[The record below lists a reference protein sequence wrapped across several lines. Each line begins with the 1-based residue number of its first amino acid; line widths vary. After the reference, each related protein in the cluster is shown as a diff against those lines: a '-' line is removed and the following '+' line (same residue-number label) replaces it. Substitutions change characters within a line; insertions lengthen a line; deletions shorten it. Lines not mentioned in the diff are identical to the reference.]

1 VGCGVT
7 TDSEV
12 FATEIGAEELR
23 CGITAVA
30 FKYLGATRIPA
41 RKGKHLPIKPQIAG
55 H

>member
-1 VGCGVT
+1 MGCGVT
-7 TDSEV
+7 TDSDV
-12 FATEIGAEELR
+12 FATEIGAEELL

-30 FKYLGATRIPA
+30 FEYLGATRSAA